1 MEEGLINTNK
11 CYICFDPCDTKSPC
25 ECDTYVHM
33 LCLLKFAKKN
43 NKQIIV
49 CTICKKEI
57 KKLESIEQID
67 SINSNRFCLISY
79 YFFSLIIYYFLG
91 LFSIMC
97 FTHYIC
103 DYDIVLYIQ
112 YKINI
117 IVHIASFLLGYLEF
131 KILILLLTPCINYIK
146 NNYVNYNLIN
156 N

>member
-1 MEEGLINTNK
+1 
-11 CYICFDPCDTKSPC
+11 
-25 ECDTYVHM
+25 
-33 LCLLKFAKKN
+33 
-43 NKQIIV
+43 
-49 CTICKKEI
+49 
-57 KKLESIEQID
+57 
-67 SINSNRFCLISY
+67 
-79 YFFSLIIYYFLG
+79 
-91 LFSIMC
+91 MC